1 MNEPHGIDIHDTMNL
16 TLNICLALRP
26 FDVYMDLI
34 DLTENAIVNY
44 TLFWFGTLIGS
55 VENKFPI
62 QRFFLL
68 VKCVE
73 YSSFDWIITFDF
85 CLKHQFLTFELGG
98 INCIF
103 TFQGCVSSLKIL
115 FISRFPTFG
124 TMHEKHSG
132 QCIFEVDIVFSIY
145 TLWKIK
151 EIFTYLCIILFYFS
165 IFVSSPFR
173 HPPSP
178 SSCTAMNTSAIE
190 CSLSTLKL

>member
-34 DLTENAIVNY
+34 DLIENAIVNY

-73 YSSFDWIITFDF
+73 YSSFDW
-85 CLKHQFLTFELGG
+85 
-98 INCIF
+98 
-103 TFQGCVSSLKIL
+103 
-115 FISRFPTFG
+115 
-124 TMHEKHSG
+124 
-132 QCIFEVDIVFSIY
+132 
-145 TLWKIK
+145 
-151 EIFTYLCIILFYFS
+151 
-165 IFVSSPFR
+165 
-173 HPPSP
+173 
-178 SSCTAMNTSAIE
+178 
-190 CSLSTLKL
+190 